1 MVKLND
7 ETRAAYSQYLLE
19 LLRDGEETVFRSK
32 FLDLHP
38 VDQVEVVQQMTE
50 ENRTRFYGIMTPAEI
65 AEIFE
70 ELELEEQKDM
80 VLEWENKDM
89 SDVFNHMNA
98 DDVADFLGELEEK
111 ERQDILTDM
120 DVEDAEDVK
129 ELLAYEEETA
139 GAIMTKESVHLHETE
154 KVGDV
159 LNRLRGEA
167 PDAEMIYY
175 LYVVD
180 ENEKLTGVVSLRD
193 LMVASL
199 DERVGNVMSRRVV
212 SVHINDDQE
221 DVARLIQK
229 YDFLAAPVVST
240 HNHLLGIV
248 TVDDVIDV
256 LEEEATEDLAEF
268 STTRGAT
275 DASLSA
281 FKAAKKRTPWIILLM
296 FLGMITA
303 GIIGQF
309 EETLEQVVLLSA
321 FIPMLMGSAG
331 NVGTQSLAVVVRGLA
346 LGNFERKGLLRS
358 LVRELG
364 TGLLIG
370 ITCALALL
378 VIIPL
383 LYDGQLLLAF
393 IVGFS
398 VFISLGLAAVIG
410 SIVPLIINRL
420 KLDPAIASGP
430 FITTFID
437 VVSITI
443 YFSIATML
451 LQFL

>member
-7 ETRAAYSQYLLE
+7 ETRAAYNRDLLE
-19 LLRDGEETVFRSK
+19 LLQEGEDTAFRLK

-38 VDQVEVVQQMTE
+38 VDQMEVVQQMKE
-50 ENRTRFYGIMTPAEI
+50 ENRNRFYEIMSAKEI
-65 AEIFE
+65 ADIFE
-70 ELELEEQKDM
+70 ELNLEEQKDM

-89 SDVFNHMNA
+89 SDIFNYMNA

-111 ERQDILTDM
+111 EREEILTGM
-120 DVEDAEDVK
+120 DTEEAEDVK
-129 ELLAYEEETA
+129 ELLTYEEETA
-139 GAIMTKESVHLHETE
+139 GSIMTKESIHLHETE

-159 LNRLRGEA
+159 LNRLRNEA

-180 ENEKLTGVVSLRD
+180 ESEKLAGVVSLRD
-193 LMVASL
+193 LLVASL
-199 DERVGNVMSRRVV
+199 EEKVGNVMSRRVV
-212 SVHINDDQE
+212 SVHVNEDQE

-229 YDFLAAPVVST
+229 YDFLAAPVVSA
-240 HNHLLGIV
+240 NNQLLGIV

-268 STTRGAT
+268 ATTRGTT
-275 DASLSA
+275 DVNLSA
-281 FKAAKKRTPWIILLM
+281 FTAAKRRAPWIILLM

-331 NVGTQSLAVVVRGLA
+331 NVGTQSLAVVVRSLA
-346 LGNFERKGLLRS
+346 LGNYEKKGLLWA
-358 LVRELG
+358 LIRELG
-364 TGLLIG
+364 TGLVIG
-370 ITCALALL
+370 FACALTL
-378 VIIPL
+378 IILIPF
-383 LYDGQLLLAF
+383 LYGGDLLLAF

-398 VFISLGLAAVIG
+398 IFLSLGVAAVIG
-410 SIVPLIINRL
+410 SVVPLIINRL

-443 YFSIATML
+443 YFSMATML

>member
-1 MVKLND
+1 MVKLNE
-7 ETRAAYSQYLLE
+7 ETRAAYSQYLLD
-19 LLRDGEETVFRSK
+19 LLQDGEDTVFRSK

-38 VDQVEVVQQMTE
+38 VDQVEVVHQMKE
-50 ENRTRFYGIMTPAEI
+50 EDRTRFYAIMTSAEL
-65 AEIFE
+65 ADIFE

-80 VLEWENKDM
+80 ALEWENGNM
-89 SDVFNHMNA
+89 SDVFHHMNA
-98 DDVADFLGELEEK
+98 DDVADFLGELEEE
-111 ERQDILTDM
+111 ERENILTGMED
-120 DVEDAEDVK
+120 EDAEDVK

-139 GAIMTKESVHLHETE
+139 GAIMTKELIHLHEAE

-159 LNRLRGEA
+159 LGRLREEA

-180 ENEKLTGVVSLRD
+180 ESEKLTGVVSLRD

-199 DERVGNVMSRRVV
+199 DEKVGDVMSRRVV
-212 SVHINDDQE
+212 SVHVNDDQE
-221 DVARLIQK
+221 NVAQLIQK
-229 YDFLAAPVVST
+229 YDFLAAPVVSA
-240 HNHLLGIV
+240 HNQLLGIV

-256 LEEEATEDLAEF
+256 FEEEATEDLAEF

-275 DASLSA
+275 DANISA
-281 FKAAKKRTPWIILLM
+281 FQAARKRTPWIILLM
-296 FLGMITA
+296 FFGMITA

-346 LGNFERKGLLRS
+346 LGNFERKGLFRA
-358 LVRELG
+358 LVREFG
-364 TGLLIG
+364 TGLMIG
-370 ITCALALL
+370 IACALALL
-378 VIIPL
+378 AMIPL
-383 LYDGQLLLAF
+383 FYDGNLFLGF

-398 VFISLGLAAVIG
+398 IFISLGIAAVIG
-410 SIVPLIINRL
+410 SIVPLIINQL
-420 KLDPAIASGP
+420 NLDPAIASGP

>member
-7 ETRAAYSQYLLE
+7 ETRAAYNQDLLKLLE
-19 LLRDGEETVFRSK
+19 EGEDKAFRLK

-38 VDQVEVVQQMTE
+38 VDQMEVVQQMKVD
-50 ENRTRFYGIMTPAEI
+50 NRNRFYGIMSAKEI
-65 AEIFE
+65 ANIFE
-70 ELELEEQKDM
+70 ELDLEEQKDM
-80 VLEWENKDM
+80 ILEWENKDM
-89 SDVFNHMNA
+89 SDVLNHMNA

-111 ERQDILTDM
+111 EREEILTGM
-120 DVEDAEDVK
+120 DTEEAEDVK
-129 ELLAYEEETA
+129 ELLTYEEETA
-139 GAIMTKESVHLHETE
+139 GAIMTKESIHLHETE
-154 KVGDV
+154 NVGDV
-159 LNRLRGEA
+159 LNRLRNEA

-180 ENEKLTGVVSLRD
+180 ENEKLAGVVSLRD

-199 DERVGNVMSRRVV
+199 DEKVGNVMSRRVV
-212 SVHINDDQE
+212 SVYVNDDQE

-240 HNHLLGIV
+240 HNQLIGIV

-268 STTRGAT
+268 STTRGTT
-275 DASLSA
+275 DVNISA
-281 FKAAKKRTPWIILLM
+281 FTAAKRRAPWIILLM

-303 GIIGQF
+303 GIIGTF

-331 NVGTQSLAVVVRGLA
+331 NVGTQSLAVVVRSLA
-346 LGNFERKGLLRS
+346 LGNFEKKGLFWALI
-358 LVRELG
+358 REFG
-364 TGLLIG
+364 TGLAIG
-370 ITCALALL
+370 FACALTLIVL
-378 VIIPL
+378 IPF
-383 LYDGQLLLAF
+383 LYDGDLFLAI

-398 VFISLGLAAVIG
+398 IFLSLGVAAVIG
-410 SIVPLIINRL
+410 SLVPLVINRL

-437 VVSITI
+437 VISITI
-443 YFSIATML
+443 YFSMARML